1 MKEVTLGKIRR
12 QIESVNQS
20 LNIFRYQGETDLDSE
35 HDVLTVVLVILMI
48 LIPLLIIAIF
58 LSILFRTCWRVYRR
72 SERKKLMIAASYDVD
87 SDAESWNTDF
97 SEL

>member
-1 MKEVTLGKIRR
+1 
-12 QIESVNQS
+12 
-20 LNIFRYQGETDLDSE
+20 
-35 HDVLTVVLVILMI
+35 MI
-48 LIPLLIIAIF
+48 IIPLLIIAIF